1 MHLANDQDDT
11 QVLDVDS
18 PHSGGG
24 DVFMAGETVPLDCGE
39 TQLVDSG
46 DEQFGEGFED
56 CGQTQVMDEFEE
68 TEVVR
73 DEDEDGGGQSERT
86 ELVTDEEGLG
96 DHFVGEVGSGVRT
109 KDEDLVDPD
118 ASTDEE
124 GGCGSGEPE
133 CSRKNFVAIPIAA
146 LQSSGFADDHSMACV
161 PIGKKLES
169 STLADGNFNT
179 HNHEKVEGHT
189 LMKASWMET
198 MPCSESNLNIVG
210 TNKDEIVLD
219 HEAENSSRFI
229 EGYNEETLYQEEET
243 ELRSELNKENLLSL
257 SPQRC
262 SLAAAGLSYI
272 SSQEPGVQSQA
283 IALGVVDK
291 FLSLNSEGLSSDINN
306 ENMETVLSLPIASVK
321 RAQCLVRKS
330 DKSTAQKVHVYDWID
345 ALEDEGGGELFSR
358 RKNSFFEC
366 KGSKQVSRR
375 LPSEVIL
382 RGSEMINGVDNKSS
396 TKGAESRT
404 CQKLA
409 SLEKS
414 KDLFNE
420 LKEKTKRETMEQL
433 EKSDIHV
440 SDEGVYNC
448 GPATQMAVEAIQAL
462 GHSSPVHFEP
472 TNPQSKRGEVTST
485 SIKIKK
491 TSRTC
496 SRNSPARKKIDKSE
510 RIITRSKRQSNI
522 TKSRTKSCNSS
533 KKQSTKLRTKMV
545 LEDRTT
551 EITAKMTVKKSNENH
566 KGQISVNNGEYAEIM
581 KNMVDKELEKSPV
594 PVTLCKQPSVGI
606 NCVVGTSEKYTSPVA
621 HRTRRSKVTELLNLN
636 KTLSN
641 DPGKDTSRMNLRSH
655 RTLETEDE
663 LVSNTSVVPKVNK
676 NGGNLSL
683 NVTIESANAF
693 SGLADAVAVETEHV
707 EETAPFHD
715 TDAYSESKRRKMKN
729 IDTEN
734 QKSVRKMNNHSKS
747 LDVIAP
753 TVLKPTIQM
762 KKRKVFIRSFAEILD
777 TVKRRKRSVS
787 SSSKFESDG
796 ITSNVGKMRNESGI
810 RTRPSLLSDIL
821 KPYFANDARFKDQL
835 SCKAASDGTS
845 NTFSVSS
852 VKQVVNNHNL
862 ETSKESVR
870 SRLLTEVVKENTKP
884 DGSANAISQSG
895 LPCSPATGGN
905 VASPVCNSHDSSKIS
920 FRKSLSRSPISR
932 ELIRLE
938 ASYASPSKLND
949 VRRRKDMACFQVC
962 FSNHLSKDVI
972 KHQKK
977 ILKRL
982 GIQDVSS
989 SLEATHFV
997 ADKFVRTRN
1006 MLEAMA
1012 MGKPV
1017 VTPMWLE
1024 SCGQVSS
1031 FIDEK
1036 NYILR
1041 DARKEKEIGF
1051 SMPVSLARACQHP
1064 LLQGKRVFITRN
1076 ARPNQELISSLVK
1089 VAGGQPLKRIELSM
1103 TEEDKLPD
1111 NLLILTGEEDFAA
1124 CEPLL
1129 EKGAAAFSSELLLN
1143 GIVVQKLEY
1152 ERHQL
1157 FLNQVKRS
1165 H

>member
-1 MHLANDQDDT
+1 MRLANDQDDT

-39 TQLVDSG
+39 TQRVDSG
-46 DEQFGEGFED
+46 DEQFGEGFENW
-56 CGQTQVMDEFEE
+56 GQTQVMDEFEE

-86 ELVTDEEGLG
+86 ELVTDEEELG
-96 DHFVGEVGSGVRT
+96 DDFVGEVEPGVRT
-109 KDEDLVDPD
+109 KDADLVDPD

-133 CSRKNFVAIPIAA
+133 CSRKNFVATPIAA
-146 LQSSGFADDHSMACV
+146 LQSSGFANVACV

-169 STLADGNFNT
+169 STLADENFNT

-198 MPCSESNLNIVG
+198 IPCSESNLNTVG
-210 TNKDEIVLD
+210 TNKDEIALD

-229 EGYNEETLYQEEET
+229 EGYSGKTLYQEEET
-243 ELRSELNKENLLSL
+243 ELRSELNKEILLSQ

-262 SLAAAGLSYI
+262 NIAAAGLSYI

-291 FLSLNSEGLSSDINN
+291 FLSLNSERLSPDINN

-330 DKSTAQKVHVYDWID
+330 DKSTEKVHVYDWID
-345 ALEDEGGGELFSR
+345 AIEDEGGGELFSR

-375 LPSEVIL
+375 LPSEAIL

-396 TKGAESRT
+396 TK
-404 CQKLA
+404 
-409 SLEKS
+409 S
-414 KDLFNE
+414 KDLFND
-420 LKEKTKRETMEQL
+420 LKEQTNRETMEQL

-440 SDEGVYNC
+440 SDEGVYNF
-448 GPATQMAVEAIQAL
+448 GPDTQMAVEAIQAL

-472 TNPQSKRGEVTST
+472 TNPQSKHGQVTST

-491 TSRTC
+491 TNRTC
-496 SRNSPARKKIDKSE
+496 SRNAPTRKKINESE
-510 RIITRSKRQSNI
+510 GIITRSKRQSNI

-533 KKQSTKLRTKMV
+533 SKQSTKLRTKMV
-545 LEDRTT
+545 FEDLTT
-551 EITAKMTVKKSNENH
+551 EITAKITVKKSNENH

-594 PVTLCKQPSVGI
+594 PVTLCKQPSVGV
-606 NCVVGTSEKYTSPVA
+606 NCAVGTSEKYTSPVA
-621 HRTRRSKVTELLNLN
+621 HRTRRSKATELLNLN

-641 DPGKDTSRMNLRSH
+641 GPGKDTSRMNLRSH
-655 RTLETEDE
+655 RTLEMKDE
-663 LVSNTSVVPKVNK
+663 FVSNTSVVPKINK
-676 NGGNLSL
+676 NGRNLSL
-683 NVTIESANAF
+683 NVTIQSACGF
-693 SGLADAVAVETEHV
+693 SGLADAVEVEREHV

-715 TDAYSESKRRKMKN
+715 RDAYSESKRRKMKN

-734 QKSVRKMNNHSKS
+734 KKSVRKMNNHSKS

-753 TVLKPTIQM
+753 TDPKPTIQM

-796 ITSNVGKMRNESGI
+796 ITSNFGKMRNESGF

-845 NTFSVSS
+845 NTCSVSS

-870 SRLLTEVVKENTKP
+870 SRLLAEVVKEDTKP

-895 LPCSPATGGN
+895 LPCSPAAGGN
-905 VASPVCNSHDSSKIS
+905 VASPVCNPHDSSRIS
-920 FRKSLSRSPISR
+920 FRKSLSGSPISR

-938 ASYASPSKLND
+938 ASYASPSKLNE

-972 KHQKK
+972 NHQKK

-989 SLEATHFV
+989 SIEATHFV

-1041 DARKEKEIGF
+1041 DVRKEKEIGF

-1103 TEEDKLPD
+1103 TEEDKQPD
-1111 NLLILTGEEDFAA
+1111 NLLILTGEEDFAV

-1157 FLNQVKRS
+1157 FLNQVKMS

>member
-1 MHLANDQDDT
+1 MRLANDQDDT

-39 TQLVDSG
+39 TQRVDSG

-56 CGQTQVMDEFEE
+56 WGQTQVMDEFEE

-86 ELVTDEEGLG
+86 ELVTEEEGLG
-96 DHFVGEVGSGVRT
+96 DDFVGEVGSGVTT
-109 KDEDLVDPD
+109 KDADLVDPD

-124 GGCGSGEPE
+124 GGCGNGEPE
-133 CSRKNFVAIPIAA
+133 FSRKNFVAIPIAA
-146 LQSSGFADDHSMACV
+146 LQSSGFADVACV

-169 STLADGNFNT
+169 STLADGNLKT
-179 HNHEKVEGHT
+179 HNQEKVEGHT

-198 MPCSESNLNIVG
+198 MPCSESNLNTVG
-210 TNKDEIVLD
+210 TNKDEIVLN
-219 HEAENSSRFI
+219 HEAQNSSRFI
-229 EGYNEETLYQEEET
+229 EGYSGKTLYQEEEI
-243 ELRSELNKENLLSL
+243 ELRSELNKENLLSQ

-262 SLAAAGLSYI
+262 NLAAAGLSYI

-291 FLSLNSEGLSSDINN
+291 FLSLNSEGLSPDINN

-330 DKSTAQKVHVYDWID
+330 DKSTEQKVHVYDWID

-366 KGSKQVSRR
+366 KGSKEVSRR

-382 RGSEMINGVDNKSS
+382 RGSEMTNGIDNKSS
-396 TKGAESRT
+396 T
-404 CQKLA
+404 
-409 SLEKS
+409 KS

-420 LKEKTKRETMEQL
+420 LKEQTKRETMEQL

-440 SDEGVYNC
+440 SDEGVYNF
-448 GPATQMAVEAIQAL
+448 GPDTQMAVEAIQAL

-472 TNPQSKRGEVTST
+472 TNPQSL
-485 SIKIKK
+485 IKIKK
-491 TSRTC
+491 TNRTC
-496 SRNSPARKKIDKSE
+496 SRNAPTRKKLNESE
-510 RIITRSKRQSNI
+510 GIITRSKLQSNI
-522 TKSRTKSCNSS
+522 TKLRTKSCNSS
-533 KKQSTKLRTKMV
+533 SKQPTKLRTKMV

-551 EITAKMTVKKSNENH
+551 EIAAKMTVKKSNENH
-566 KGQISVNNGEYAEIM
+566 KGQISVKNGEYAKIM

-594 PVTLCKQPSVGI
+594 PVTLCKQPSVGVI
-606 NCVVGTSEKYTSPVA
+606 CVVGTSEKYTSPVA
-621 HRTRRSKVTELLNLN
+621 HRTRRSKATELLNLN

-641 DPGKDTSRMNLRSH
+641 CPGKDTSRMNLRSH
-655 RTLETEDE
+655 GTLEMEDDF
-663 LVSNTSVVPKVNK
+663 VSNTSVVPKVNK
-676 NGGNLSL
+676 NGRTLSL
-683 NVTIESANAF
+683 NVTIQSAYGFN
-693 SGLADAVAVETEHV
+693 GLADAVEVEREHV
-707 EETAPFHD
+707 EETSPFHD
-715 TDAYSESKRRKMKN
+715 RDAYSESERRKMKN
-729 IDTEN
+729 FDTEN

-796 ITSNVGKMRNESGI
+796 ITSNVGKMRNESGF

-821 KPYFANDARFKDQL
+821 KPYFSNDARFKDQL
-835 SCKAASDGTS
+835 SCKDASDGTS
-845 NTFSVSS
+845 NTYSVSS

-862 ETSKESVR
+862 ETSKK

-905 VASPVCNSHDSSKIS
+905 VASPVCNSHDSSRIS
-920 FRKSLSRSPISR
+920 FRKSLSGSPLSR

-972 KHQKK
+972 NHQKK

-982 GIQDVSS
+982 GIRDVSS

-1041 DARKEKEIGF
+1041 DTRKEKEIGF

-1103 TEEDKLPD
+1103 TEEDNLPD
-1111 NLLILTGEEDFAA
+1111 NLLILTGEEDFAV